1 MKFASLIRASLHA
14 VKKRTALVPF
24 LETRLIVPLTR
35 EFAVCIHRSFVR
47 SLSIHRI
54 AYRET
59 GEREREKKRG
69 MENKK

>member
-54 AYRET
+54 AYREL
-59 GEREREKKRG
+59 ERERKKKRG

>member
-14 VKKRTALVPF
+14 VKKTTFVPF
-24 LETRLIVPLTR
+24 LEIRLIVPLTR
-35 EFAVCIHRSFVR
+35 EPLCASFVRSFVR

-59 GEREREKKRG
+59 GG
-69 MENKK
+69 G